1 MNFSSKLTQL
11 TVALLVLSV
20 LATPALAAGF
30 NTSEGPNPTYSYDVE
45 KDTHNMSWGT
55 SNADAL
61 VYENNDGNQ
70 DRLDAKVNESARNP
84 ITFTATDIELA
95 DLGGLPH
102 AESTSALDASE
113 WTTSG
118 ASVSDAETAP
128 GVDAVRVSTSGV
140 SSGTEDTATFS
151 NLSLTSDE
159 EKRFLQL
166 GLDVDELD
174 SGATV
179 EVRVIDEGG
188 DKKIATI
195 NNSADPTNAEV
206 VADGT
211 GEGWFFQHR
220 LGDMNTIADGDG
232 NFDNIESIEV
242 AVIDGDADVSISTLN
257 VEKLS
262 QYQLG
267 ETMVENSD
275 GEWESETITEVTSAG
290 PISITSLG
298 SMGAAFDSAIIHELT
313 VDTLQTAAQVP
324 SEDVSTDFSEDTN
337 NTYPGYHGTATI
349 EIRNGLVDAYDL
361 SYSNVK
367 LVDTQSLGT
376 DRYLAVEYAEDVGD
390 TNFSDISDSAYSSIT
405 TSYTTQGEEVE
416 VDSTIQPGDES
427 VMKYEL
433 RLNQDE
439 FAALQQTASS
449 GGFMG
454 SESGGPLSGLIN
466 WIVAGV
472 MGIAG
477 LLGMGRYFGG
487 SGSAGA

>member
-151 NLSLTSDE
+151 NFSVTSDE

-337 NTYPGYHGTATI
+337 NTYPGYYGTAEI
-349 EIRNGLVDAYDL
+349 HIRNGLVDAYDL

-367 LVDTQSLGT
+367 LVDEQTLGT
-376 DRYLAVEYAEDVGD
+376 DRYLSVSYAEDVGD
-390 TNFSDISDSAYSSIT
+390 TDFADIGDVEWSALT
-405 TSYTTQGEEVE
+405 TSYSSQGSTVT
-416 VDSTIQPGDES
+416 VDETVQAGDES
-427 VMKYEL
+427 VLKFNV

-439 FAALQQTASS
+439 FAALQASENGG
-449 GGFMG
+449 GGFF
-454 SESGGPLSGLIN
+454 SANSGGPLSSIIN
-466 WIVAGV
+466 WFAAGV
-472 MGIAG
+472 TAIAG
-477 LLGMGRYFGG
+477 ALGISRWSG
-487 SGSAGA
+487 SSAGA

>member
-151 NLSLTSDE
+151 NFSVTSDE

-337 NTYPGYHGTATI
+337 NTYPGYYGTAEI
-349 EIRNGLVDAYDL
+349 HIRNGLVDAYDL

-367 LVDTQSLGT
+367 LVDEQTLGT
-376 DRYLAVEYAEDVGD
+376 DRYLSVSYAEDVGD
-390 TNFSDISDSAYSSIT
+390 TDFADIGDAEWSALT
-405 TSYTTQGEEVE
+405 TSYSSQGSTVT
-416 VDSTIQPGDES
+416 VDETVQAGDES
-427 VMKYEL
+427 VLKFNV

-439 FAALQQTASS
+439 FAALQASENGG
-449 GGFMG
+449 GGFF
-454 SESGGPLSGLIN
+454 SANSGGPLSSIIN
-466 WIVAGV
+466 WFAAGV
-472 MGIAG
+472 TAIAG
-477 LLGMGRYFGG
+477 ALGISRWSG
-487 SGSAGA
+487 SSAGA

>member
-151 NLSLTSDE
+151 NFSVTSDE

-337 NTYPGYHGTATI
+337 NTYPGYYGTAEI
-349 EIRNGLVDAYDL
+349 HIRNGLVDAYDL

-367 LVDTQSLGT
+367 LVDEQTLGT
-376 DRYLAVEYAEDVGD
+376 DRYLSVSYAEDVGD
-390 TNFSDISDSAYSSIT
+390 TDFADIGDVEWSALT
-405 TSYTTQGEEVE
+405 TSYSSQGSTVT
-416 VDSTIQPGDES
+416 VDETVQAGDES
-427 VMKYEL
+427 VLKFNV

-439 FAALQQTASS
+439 FAALQASENGG
-449 GGFMG
+449 GGFF
-454 SESGGPLSGLIN
+454 SANSGGPLSSIIN
-466 WIVAGV
+466 WFVAGV
-472 MGIAG
+472 TAIAG
-477 LLGMGRYFGG
+477 ALGISRWSG
-487 SGSAGA
+487 SSAGA